1 MLREWLKSFFAKSP
15 TVAPFD
21 DNQKLGEWGEQVAA
35 EFLQGLGHVILERR
49 FRVPYVKGE
58 IDLITR
64 DTRDHDC
71 VVFVEVKTRRSKDFI
86 PAEAAIHSGKR
97 RAMIR
102 MGRAYLRRLR
112 RQSAHRYDVVSVYPG
127 TEPGGKP
134 TIEHSP
140 GAFREEIR
148 MRYKNRRPQS

>member
-15 TVAPFD
+15 TAAPFD

-35 EFLQGLGHVILERR
+35 DFLRGLGHVILERR

-71 VVFVEVKTRRSKDFI
+71 LVFVEVKTRRSKEFV

-127 TEPGGKP
+127 SQPGDSP
-134 TIEHSP
+134 VVEHFRD
-140 GAFREEIR
+140 AFREPQR
-148 MRYKNRRPQS
+148 GYGNRRQR